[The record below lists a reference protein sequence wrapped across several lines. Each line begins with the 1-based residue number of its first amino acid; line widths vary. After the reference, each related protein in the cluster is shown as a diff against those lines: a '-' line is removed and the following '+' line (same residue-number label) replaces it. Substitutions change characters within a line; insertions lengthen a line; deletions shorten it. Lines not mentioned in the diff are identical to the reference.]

1 MGLTEQDKQSLP
13 MPPAWLSVAVAIA
26 CVVAVFDVP
35 YGYFQFFRLL
45 VTGYSAYLAFLYFRS
60 GRSAA
65 IAWAF
70 AFIALIFNP
79 VFVIAMSKGMHS
91 IFDLM
96 AVVLISGE
104 LAVLREKVD
113 LTEPGHP
120 PGEAAMSASFSP
132 ANERVE
138 FAKFLAREL
147 AMVAAAIV
155 LFGVAVTAAVKFGAV
170 PI

>member
-1 MGLTEQDKQSLP
+1 MGGTEQDKQSLP
-13 MPPAWLSVAVAIA
+13 MPPAWLSVVVAIA

-35 YGYFQFFRLL
+35 YGYFQFLRLL
-45 VTGYSAYLAFLYFRS
+45 VTGYSGYLAFLYFRS

-65 IAWAF
+65 MAWAF

-79 VFVIAMSKGMHS
+79 VFIIGMSKGVHS
-91 IFDLM
+91 IFDLL
-96 AVVLISGE
+96 AVVLIFGE

-113 LTEPGHP
+113 LTEPAHP
-120 PGEAAMSASFSP
+120 AGEAAMSSP
-132 ANERVE
+132 APPAKERVE

-147 AMVAAAIV
+147 AMVVAAIV
-155 LFGVAVTAAVKFGAV
+155 LFGAALAAAVKFGAV